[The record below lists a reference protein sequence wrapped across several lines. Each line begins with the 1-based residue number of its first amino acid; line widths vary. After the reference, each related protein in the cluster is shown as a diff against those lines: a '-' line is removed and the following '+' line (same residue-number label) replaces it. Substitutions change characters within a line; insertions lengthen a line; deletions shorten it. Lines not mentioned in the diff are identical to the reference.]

1 MVYSSFQK
9 SQKFLA
15 SSRQVHKTAAHAAG
29 ASAGLSGVLVPSPCP
44 CTAVVAQSAPEETV
58 TSSFA
63 SFIHAAQPEH
73 LSQTVRQRSKRMIL
87 DSIGVGLVGS
97 TTRVFDIALR
107 YCRVGTALP
116 PPPHASGADPR
127 GCWGCGGWHHPCSLQ
142 GCPDSP
148 SFPQE
153 LYSSVAVS
161 SVYGKPGVKLS
172 PTLAAFTNG
181 VATHAMDFDDTW
193 HPATHPSGAV
203 LPALLAAS
211 QMLPPNTKPNG
222 LDFLLAFNVGL
233 EVQGRLMHFSTEA
246 HDIPKRFHPPSVVG
260 TLGSAA
266 ATAKLLSL
274 SSAQC
279 CHALGIAASLAGAPM
294 ANAATQAKPLHV
306 GNATR
311 LGLEAALLA
320 ARGMEANPL
329 ILDDIPGC
337 SGFSAFYSV
346 YHPKP
351 LSAPGEHHEFLLE
364 KQDIAFKRFP
374 AHLGMHWVVD
384 AALSVRNL
392 FINYAG
398 SFSPSLIRTIVLK
411 IPVSKYINRPF
422 PSSEHQA
429 RHSFQFNACAAL
441 LDGEV
446 GLGSFS
452 ESSIHRQELRELLD
466 KVVVEHPEDNVA
478 NFDKMYGEVALL
490 LHSGDVLTGKC
501 DTFYGHWRKPLSKES
516 LLKKFRSNASHVLP
530 EEKIEAIITLVDNL
544 ENLSDSSQLACSL

>member
-1 MVYSSFQK
+1 MVFLTLQR
-9 SQKFLA
+9 SQKFLG
-15 SSRQVHKTAAHAAG
+15 SSRQVHKTAAH
-29 ASAGLSGVLVPSPCP
+29 
-44 CTAVVAQSAPEETV
+44 VVARSAPEETV

-63 SFIHAAQPEH
+63 SFIHAVRPEH
-73 LSQTVRQRSKRMIL
+73 LSKIVRHRSKRMIL

-97 TTRVFDIALR
+97 TTHVFDIALK
-107 YCRVGTALP
+107 YCL
-116 PPPHASGADPR
+116 
-127 GCWGCGGWHHPCSLQ
+127 
-142 GCPDSP
+142 
-148 SFPQE
+148 E

-161 SVYGKPGVKLS
+161 NVYGKPGMKLS

-181 VATHAMDFDDTW
+181 VATHSMDFDDTW

-211 QMLPPNTKPNG
+211 QMLPPNSKPNG

-246 HDIPKRFHPPSVVG
+246 HNIPKRFHPPSVVG
-260 TLGSAA
+260 TMGSAA

-274 SSAQC
+274 SMTQC
-279 CHALGIAASLAGAPM
+279 THALGIAASLAGAPM
-294 ANAATQAKPLHV
+294 ANAATQAKPLHI

-311 LGLEAALLA
+311 LGFEAALLA
-320 ARGMEANPL
+320 ARGMEANPF
-329 ILDDIPGC
+329 ILDDISGC
-337 SGFSAFYSV
+337 SGFSAFYSI
-346 YHPKP
+346 YQPRP
-351 LSAPGEHHEFLLE
+351 LSTPSEHHEFLLE

-422 PSSEHQA
+422 PNSEHEA
-429 RHSFQFNACAAL
+429 RHSFQFNACTAL

-446 GLGSFS
+446 GLSSFT
-452 ESSIHRQELRELLD
+452 ESSIHRQELRELLH

-478 NFDKMYGEVALL
+478 NFDKMYGEVAVLL
-490 LHSGDVLTGKC
+490 KSGDVLTGKC
-501 DTFYGHWRKPLSKES
+501 DTFYGHWRKPLSRES

-530 EEKIEAIITLVDNL
+530 EEKVETIISMVDNL
-544 ENLSDSSQLACSL
+544 ENLSDSSHLACSL

>member
-1 MVYSSFQK
+1 
-9 SQKFLA
+9 
-15 SSRQVHKTAAHAAG
+15 
-29 ASAGLSGVLVPSPCP
+29 
-44 CTAVVAQSAPEETV
+44 PEDTV

-63 SFIHAAQPEH
+63 SFIHGARPDH
-73 LSQTVRQRSKRMIL
+73 LSKTVRHRSKRMIL

-97 TTRVFDIALR
+97 TTHVFDIALR
-107 YCRVGTALP
+107 YCR
-116 PPPHASGADPR
+116 
-127 GCWGCGGWHHPCSLQ
+127 
-142 GCPDSP
+142 
-148 SFPQE
+148 E
-153 LYSSVAVS
+153 LYSPVAVS

-181 VATHAMDFDDTW
+181 VATHSMDFDDTW

-211 QMLPPNTKPNG
+211 QMLPPGTKPTG
-222 LDFLLAFNVGL
+222 MDFLLAFNVGL

-260 TLGSAA
+260 TMGSAA

-274 SSAQC
+274 SRAQC

-294 ANAATQAKPLHV
+294 ANAATQAKPLHI

-311 LGLEAALLA
+311 LGFEAALLA
-320 ARGMEANPL
+320 ARGMEAHS
-329 ILDDIPGC
+329 D
-337 SGFSAFYSV
+337 
-346 YHPKP
+346 
-351 LSAPGEHHEFLLE
+351 
-364 KQDIAFKRFP
+364 
-374 AHLGMHWVVD
+374 
-384 AALSVRNL
+384 
-392 FINYAG
+392 
-398 SFSPSLIRTIVLK
+398 
-411 IPVSKYINRPF
+411 
-422 PSSEHQA
+422 HQA

-446 GLGSFS
+446 GLGSFT

-530 EEKIEAIITLVDNL
+530 DEKIEAIITTVDNL
-544 ENLSDSSQLACSL
+544 ENLSDSSQL

>member
-1 MVYSSFQK
+1 
-9 SQKFLA
+9 
-15 SSRQVHKTAAHAAG
+15 
-29 ASAGLSGVLVPSPCP
+29 
-44 CTAVVAQSAPEETV
+44 
-58 TSSFA
+58 
-63 SFIHAAQPEH
+63 
-73 LSQTVRQRSKRMIL
+73 
-87 DSIGVGLVGS
+87 
-97 TTRVFDIALR
+97 
-107 YCRVGTALP
+107 
-116 PPPHASGADPR
+116 
-127 GCWGCGGWHHPCSLQ
+127 
-142 GCPDSP
+142 
-148 SFPQE
+148 

-181 VATHAMDFDDTW
+181 VATHSMDFDDTW
-193 HPATHPSGAV
+193 HPATHPSGAI

-294 ANAATQAKPLHV
+294 ANAATQAKPLHH
-306 GNATR
+306 
-311 LGLEAALLA
+311 
-320 ARGMEANPL
+320 
-329 ILDDIPGC
+329 
-337 SGFSAFYSV
+337 Y
-346 YHPKP
+346 
-351 LSAPGEHHEFLLE
+351 EFLLE

-398 SFSPSLIRTIVLK
+398 SFSPSLIRAIMLK

-544 ENLSDSSQLACSL
+544 ENLSDSSQL

>member
-1 MVYSSFQK
+1 MVYLTLQK
-9 SQKFLA
+9 SQKILA
-15 SSRQVHKTAAHAAG
+15 SSQQLHKTAAH
-29 ASAGLSGVLVPSPCP
+29 
-44 CTAVVAQSAPEETV
+44 VVARRAPEETV

-63 SFIHAAQPEH
+63 SFIQAVRPEH
-73 LSQTVRQRSKRMIL
+73 LSETVCHRSKRMIL

-97 TTRVFDIALR
+97 TTHVFSIALQ
-107 YCRVGTALP
+107 YCR
-116 PPPHASGADPR
+116 
-127 GCWGCGGWHHPCSLQ
+127 
-142 GCPDSP
+142 
-148 SFPQE
+148 E
-153 LYSSVAVS
+153 LYSSAAVS
-161 SVYGKPGVKLS
+161 SVYGKPGIKLS

-181 VATHAMDFDDTW
+181 VATHSMDFDDTW

-211 QMLPPNTKPNG
+211 QMLPPSTKPNG

-233 EVQGRLMHFSTEA
+233 EVQGRLMHFSSEA

-260 TLGSAA
+260 TMGSAA

-274 SSAQC
+274 NIAQC
-279 CHALGIAASLAGAPM
+279 THALGIAASLAGAPM
-294 ANAATQAKPLHV
+294 ANAATQAKPLHM
-306 GNATR
+306 GNAAR
-311 LGLEAALLA
+311 LGFEAALLA
-320 ARGMEANPL
+320 ARGMEANPF

-337 SGFSAFYSV
+337 SGFGAFYSV
-346 YHPKP
+346 YQPKP
-351 LSAPGEHHEFLLE
+351 LSVPSDHHEFLLE

-429 RHSFQFNACAAL
+429 RHSFQFNACTAL

-446 GLGSFS
+446 GLSSFT
-452 ESSIHRQELRELLD
+452 ENSIHRQELRELLD

-501 DTFYGHWRKPLSKES
+501 DTFYGHWRKPLSRES

-530 EEKIEAIITLVDNL
+530 EGKIEAIITTVDNL
-544 ENLSDSSQLACSL
+544 ENLSDSSQLASTL

>member
-1 MVYSSFQK
+1 
-9 SQKFLA
+9 
-15 SSRQVHKTAAHAAG
+15 
-29 ASAGLSGVLVPSPCP
+29 
-44 CTAVVAQSAPEETV
+44 
-58 TSSFA
+58 
-63 SFIHAAQPEH
+63 
-73 LSQTVRQRSKRMIL
+73 
-87 DSIGVGLVGS
+87 
-97 TTRVFDIALR
+97 
-107 YCRVGTALP
+107 
-116 PPPHASGADPR
+116 
-127 GCWGCGGWHHPCSLQ
+127 
-142 GCPDSP
+142 
-148 SFPQE
+148 
-153 LYSSVAVS
+153 
-161 SVYGKPGVKLS
+161 
-172 PTLAAFTNG
+172 
-181 VATHAMDFDDTW
+181 MDFDDTW
-193 HPATHPSGAV
+193 HPATHPSGAI

-320 ARGMEANPL
+320 GRGMEANPL

-346 YHPKP
+346 YQPKP

-398 SFSPSLIRTIVLK
+398 SFSPSLIRTIMLK

>member
-1 MVYSSFQK
+1 MVYLTLQK
-9 SQKFLA
+9 SQKILA
-15 SSRQVHKTAAHAAG
+15 SSRQVHKTAAH
-29 ASAGLSGVLVPSPCP
+29 
-44 CTAVVAQSAPEETV
+44 VVARSAPEETV

-63 SFIHAAQPEH
+63 SFIHAVRPEH
-73 LSQTVRQRSKRMIL
+73 LTKTVRYRSKRMIL
-87 DSIGVGLVGS
+87 DSIGVGLMGS
-97 TTRVFDIALR
+97 TTPVFDIALQ
-107 YCRVGTALP
+107 YCR
-116 PPPHASGADPR
+116 
-127 GCWGCGGWHHPCSLQ
+127 
-142 GCPDSP
+142 
-148 SFPQE
+148 E

-161 SVYGKPGVKLS
+161 SVYGRPGMKLS

-181 VATHAMDFDDTW
+181 VATHSMDFDDTW

-211 QMLPPNTKPNG
+211 QMLPPSTKPNG

-246 HDIPKRFHPPSVVG
+246 HNIPKRFHPPSVVG
-260 TLGSAA
+260 TMGSAA

-274 SSAQC
+274 SMTQC
-279 CHALGIAASLAGAPM
+279 AHALGIAASLAGAPM
-294 ANAATQAKPLHV
+294 ANAATQAKPLHI

-311 LGLEAALLA
+311 LGFEAALLA
-320 ARGMEANPL
+320 ARGMEANPV

-337 SGFSAFYSV
+337 SGFSAFYSI

-351 LSAPGEHHEFLLE
+351 LSAPGDHHEFLLE

-429 RHSFQFNACAAL
+429 RHSFQFNACTAL

-446 GLGSFS
+446 GLSSFT

-501 DTFYGHWRKPLSKES
+501 DTFYGHWRKPLSRES
-516 LLKKFRSNASHVLP
+516 LLKKFRSNASHVFP
-530 EEKIEAIITLVDNL
+530 EEKVETIITMVDNL
-544 ENLSDSSQLACSL
+544 ENMSDSSQLACSL

>member
-1 MVYSSFQK
+1 
-9 SQKFLA
+9 
-15 SSRQVHKTAAHAAG
+15 
-29 ASAGLSGVLVPSPCP
+29 
-44 CTAVVAQSAPEETV
+44 PEETV

-63 SFIHAAQPEH
+63 SFIHGVRPEH
-73 LSQTVRQRSKRMIL
+73 LSKTVRHRSKRMIL

-97 TTRVFDIALR
+97 TTHVFDIALQ
-107 YCRVGTALP
+107 YCR
-116 PPPHASGADPR
+116 
-127 GCWGCGGWHHPCSLQ
+127 
-142 GCPDSP
+142 
-148 SFPQE
+148 

-161 SVYGKPGVKLS
+161 SVYGKPGIKLS

-181 VATHAMDFDDTW
+181 VAVRQA
-193 HPATHPSGAV
+193 
-203 LPALLAAS
+203 LPGEALL
-211 QMLPPNTKPNG
+211 G
-222 LDFLLAFNVGL
+222 GAFKDTS
-233 EVQGRLMHFSTEA
+233 EVLGCSLCQAGSHA
-246 HDIPKRFHPPSVVG
+246 HICRFPFRFHPPSVVG
-260 TLGSAA
+260 TMGSAA

-274 SSAQC
+274 STAQC
-279 CHALGIAASLAGAPM
+279 AHALGIAASLAGAPM
-294 ANAATQAKPLHV
+294 ANAATQAKPLHI

-311 LGLEAALLA
+311 LGFEAALLA

-346 YHPKP
+346 YQPKP
-351 LSAPGEHHEFLLE
+351 LSTPSDHHEFLLE

-429 RHSFQFNACAAL
+429 RHSFQFNACTAL
-441 LDGEV
+441 LDGDV
-446 GLGSFS
+446 GLSSFM

-466 KVVVEHPEDNVA
+466 KVVVEHPEDNAA

-530 EEKIEAIITLVDNL
+530 EERIETIITMVDNL
-544 ENLSDSSQLACSL
+544 ENLSDSSQL

>member
-1 MVYSSFQK
+1 MVYLTLQK
-9 SQKFLA
+9 SQKILA
-15 SSRQVHKTAAHAAG
+15 SSRQVHKTATH
-29 ASAGLSGVLVPSPCP
+29 
-44 CTAVVAQSAPEETV
+44 VVASSAPEETV

-63 SFIHAAQPEH
+63 SFIHGVQPKH
-73 LSQTVRQRSKRMIL
+73 LSKAVCHRSKRMIL

-97 TTRVFDIALR
+97 RTHVFNIALQ
-107 YCRVGTALP
+107 YCR
-116 PPPHASGADPR
+116 
-127 GCWGCGGWHHPCSLQ
+127 
-142 GCPDSP
+142 
-148 SFPQE
+148 E
-153 LYSSVAVS
+153 LYSSAAVS
-161 SVYGKPGVKLS
+161 SVYGKPGIKLS

-181 VATHAMDFDDTW
+181 VATHSMDFDDTW

-211 QMLPPNTKPNG
+211 QMLPPSTKPNG

-233 EVQGRLMHFSTEA
+233 EVQGRLMHFSSEA
-246 HDIPKRFHPPSVVG
+246 HNIPKRFHPPSVVG
-260 TLGSAA
+260 TMGSAA

-274 SSAQC
+274 STAQC
-279 CHALGIAASLAGAPM
+279 THALGIAASFAGAPM
-294 ANAATQAKPLHV
+294 ANAATQAKPLHM

-311 LGLEAALLA
+311 LGFEAALLA
-320 ARGMEANPL
+320 ARGMEASPF
-329 ILDDIPGC
+329 ILDSIPGC

-346 YHPKP
+346 YEPKP
-351 LSAPGEHHEFLLE
+351 LAVPSDHHEFLLE

-398 SFSPSLIRTIVLK
+398 CFSSSLIRTIVLK
-411 IPVSKYINRPF
+411 VPVSKYINRPS
-422 PSSEHQA
+422 PSSEHEA
-429 RHSFQFNACAAL
+429 RHSFQFNACVAL

-446 GLGSFS
+446 SLSSFT
-452 ESSIHRQELRELLD
+452 ENSIHRQELRELLD

-501 DTFYGHWRKPLSKES
+501 DTFYGHWRNPLSRES
-516 LLKKFRSNASHVLP
+516 LLKKFRSNASYVLSD
-530 EEKIEAIITLVDNL
+530 EKIEAIIATVDNL
-544 ENLSDSSQLACSL
+544 ENLSDSSQLACTL

>member
-1 MVYSSFQK
+1 LWIKGYNF
-9 SQKFLA
+9 
-15 SSRQVHKTAAHAAG
+15 
-29 ASAGLSGVLVPSPCP
+29 
-44 CTAVVAQSAPEETV
+44 
-58 TSSFA
+58 FA
-63 SFIHAAQPEH
+63 SFIQAARPEH

-97 TTRVFDIALR
+97 TTPVFDIALR
-107 YCRVGTALP
+107 YCR
-116 PPPHASGADPR
+116 
-127 GCWGCGGWHHPCSLQ
+127 
-142 GCPDSP
+142 
-148 SFPQE
+148 

-181 VATHAMDFDDTW
+181 VATHSMDFDDTW

-211 QMLPPNTKPNG
+211 QMLPPSTKPSG
-222 LDFLLAFNVGL
+222 LEFLLAFNVGL

-266 ATAKLLSL
+266 AAAKLLSL

-337 SGFSAFYSV
+337 SGFSAFYTI

-392 FINYAG
+392 FVNYAG
-398 SFSPSLIRTIVLK
+398 SFSPSLIRSIVLR

-452 ESSIHRQELRELLD
+452 ESSIQRQELRELLD

-544 ENLSDSSQLACSL
+544 ENLSDSSQLTSTFPHMEH